1 MFQERKFWDNP
12 VSVFSG
18 WVTLA
23 FQEGMLAANFPNGGK
38 QGFLNRYFQ
47 LDENGT
53 NVRTEVFAGFT
64 TFFAMAY
71 ILVVNPQILSAPFVI
86 REQTEYAAQIANGVF
101 FATCLIAFFGSFL
114 MAVYARLPFA
124 QAPGMGLNAFF
135 AYTVVLGMGYSY
147 QEALAMVFIS
157 GVLFIVITAIGF
169 REACIRAIPA
179 PVKTAITAGIGLF
192 LALIGLENASI
203 VVSNG
208 ATFVG
213 MIDFSLWN
221 HTGDAAGMVMAG
233 GLKYP
238 VEDYHRMIASA
249 LVALIGL
256 VVTAALFAR
265 RIRGSIFIGILVST
279 LVGIPFGLTTFHD
292 FSFNPG
298 QQMRDFWEVSFFQMD
313 FSGLFKNV
321 SSPVEVILTLAMI
334 VISFSLVD
342 MFDTVGTLL
351 GTARQANMLDENGEP
366 LRMKEAM
373 MCDAVATT
381 VGACVGSSTAT
392 VFVESS
398 TGIAEGGR
406 TGLTALVTSLLF
418 LAALVTAPFIT
429 VIPTAATAP
438 ALIFV
443 GVLMMGAIRE
453 VDFSDVTA
461 AIPACITAIFMPF
474 TYSIANGIAF
484 GLITYVLIQLLMG
497 RMKRIRFLTVVL
509 CLLFVLRFAFMV
521 RG

>member
-1 MFQERKFWDNP
+1 
-12 VSVFSG
+12 
-18 WVTLA
+18 
-23 FQEGMLAANFPNGGK
+23 
-38 QGFLNRYFQ
+38 
-47 LDENGT
+47 
-53 NVRTEVFAGFT
+53 
-64 TFFAMAY
+64 
-71 ILVVNPQILSAPFVI
+71 
-86 REQTEYAAQIANGVF
+86 
-101 FATCLIAFFGSFL
+101 
-114 MAVYARLPFA
+114 
-124 QAPGMGLNAFF
+124 
-135 AYTVVLGMGYSY
+135 
-147 QEALAMVFIS
+147 
-157 GVLFIVITAIGF
+157 
-169 REACIRAIPA
+169 
-179 PVKTAITAGIGLF
+179 
-192 LALIGLENASI
+192 
-203 VVSNG
+203 
-208 ATFVG
+208 
-213 MIDFSLWN
+213 
-221 HTGDAAGMVMAG
+221 
-233 GLKYP
+233 
-238 VEDYHRMIASA
+238 
-249 LVALIGL
+249 
-256 VVTAALFAR
+256 
-265 RIRGSIFIGILVST
+265 
-279 LVGIPFGLTTFHD
+279 
-292 FSFNPG
+292 
-298 QQMRDFWEVSFFQMD
+298 MD

-342 MFDTVGTLL
+342 MFDTVSTLL
-351 GTARQANMLDENGEP
+351 GTARQANMLVENGKP

-484 GLITYVLIQLLMG
+484 RADNVCADPAFDGQDEADSFSDGCALPVVRLAFRFHGERIKDFFRGFASPVIGSVRLRTKNKRRYLGIPGGNDEGFYRQNAGNRNGFSQCHIQVG
-497 RMKRIRFLTVVL
+497 S
-509 CLLFVLRFAFMV
+509 V
-521 RG
+521 RGIVAGCNGSGRR